1 MFYITKELF
10 TFALYLHIVKG
21 LNYNL
26 MKEQDRDI
34 SFPSMWSIHFS
45 STRFCL
51 LIGACITF
59 LIFSIIFI
67 TKSLAVIDLQSGTLL
82 YDPVHALLP
91 VAIDWSNIIFFLT
104 YSSVFI
110 VLIDVVTKS
119 PNQVLRLGFAIGLM
133 KILRS
138 FSMFLIPLEPPV
150 GIVALQDPLVSFM
163 TPNHVVALRDLFF
176 SGHCATMMI
185 LLLVAVSPLV
195 KKWMRIIIV
204 IVPLLI
210 LQQRVHYTV
219 DVLAGLA
226 VGAAVYWVVK
236 NLVNFKPNSRI

>member
-1 MFYITKELF
+1 LFYITKELF

-91 VAIDWSNIIFFLT
+91 AAIDWSNIIFFLT

-195 KKWMRIIIV
+195 KKMDADYYRNCSITYITTKST
-204 IVPLLI
+204 LYGRRFSRSCSRCCSI
-210 LQQRVHYTV
+210 L
-219 DVLAGLA
+219 G
-226 VGAAVYWVVK
+226 G
-236 NLVNFKPNSRI
+236 